1 MGKNGIKRMI
11 SALVSLLLIFTQIVS
26 VTGCDGKKKGKVKK
40 VSADLPWF
48 TTTTTEIDSK
58 YKKDKNID
66 WHGSEILGVYKDGI
80 LLYTEGTY
88 ASGGNF
94 CFFDYYTFNGE
105 LIKSIDVSK
114 ELEYKQIEDAYR
126 TETKKELSKDLE
138 KSFSGGLR
146 KDLLNLISTERR
158 TNENPDRGECE
169 KLADL
174 LINSGEKNW
183 IEDENV
189 FRDVFILCSPEEMVL
204 VGRYYF
210 QKTGNNLIDV
220 IEKKFSGKNRTLLR
234 EVVFA
239 NIIPH
244 ELYAEKINNS
254 IKGLGTNTALLNRV
268 LAARRGVDMPQ
279 IKEMY
284 QWKYNETLKDALI
297 GDTSGMYQKLCL
309 YVAEY

>member
-1 MGKNGIKRMI
+1 MEEPQAAADRLHTALFGKNREEVCLDVVINNDLEHR
-11 SALVSLLLIFTQIVS
+11 LLIA
-26 VTGCDGKKKGKVKK
+26 KKYGELFGNPLYEDMKSKLSGHFKELCGYCFLTPMEFNAKMLKRGFKGL
-40 VSADLPWF
+40 S
-48 TTTTTEIDSK
+48 IDEQL
-58 YKKDKNID
+58 IF
-66 WHGSEILGVYKDGI
+66 EILANHT
-80 LLYTEGTY
+80 LE
-88 ASGGNF
+88 
-94 CFFDYYTFNGE
+94 
-105 LIKSIDVSK
+105 
-114 ELEYKQIEDAYR
+114 EYKQIEDAYR

-138 KSFSGGLR
+138 KNFSGGLR

-254 IKGLGTNTALLNRV
+254 IKGIGTNTALLNRV

-284 QWKYNETLKDALI
+284 QWKYGETLKDAII

>member
-1 MGKNGIKRMI
+1 MEDPTSAAERLHTALFGKNREETCLDIVINNDLEHR
-11 SALVSLLLIFTQIVS
+11 LLIA
-26 VTGCDGKKKGKVKK
+26 KKYGELFGNPLYEDMKSKLSGHFKELCGYCFLTPMEFNAKMLKRGFKGL
-40 VSADLPWF
+40 S
-48 TTTTTEIDSK
+48 IDEQL
-58 YKKDKNID
+58 IF
-66 WHGSEILGVYKDGI
+66 EILANHT
-80 LLYTEGTY
+80 LE
-88 ASGGNF
+88 
-94 CFFDYYTFNGE
+94 
-105 LIKSIDVSK
+105 
-114 ELEYKQIEDAYR
+114 EYKQIEDAYR

-158 TNENPDRGECE
+158 TNENPDKVQCE

-284 QWKYNETLKDALI
+284 QWKYNETLKDAI
-297 GDTSGMYQKLCL
+297 VGDTSGMYQKLCL